1 MKIKFS
7 TTNKLNQQ
15 EQNLWRDS
23 PCSYNYTLQNPSMDN
38 APKFQRGS
46 IYYRDL
52 VDKPKKVFTDF

>member
-38 APKFQRGS
+38 APKF
-46 IYYRDL
+46 
-52 VDKPKKVFTDF
+52 